1 MRLKQLAPVSYLVAL
16 TVLYSLTLIP
26 GNVSAQGRMIR
37 MVVGEQKSMKYT
49 GIDKVIVGNP
59 RVADVKTVGRDTFI
73 LFATGAG
80 RTNMTIR
87 RRGKSTVNFTIV
99 VSKEDV
105 RSLMSEVRKL
115 LGDREGIS
123 IRPVGDR
130 VILDGRAFTSEDYRR
145 VNDIVALYP
154 QVKSFVKVNPNAKK
168 LVANQLNV
176 ELQKSGLKNVE
187 ATVVGTK
194 IFLEGSV
201 ESKADLQKAEMITKA
216 VGEEV
221 ENLLTVGIKRMIL
234 VEIDFVEIKKS
245 GTDHIGIKWPLDIEG
260 DVGTTMNVNYA
271 KVLKGPGIDT
281 AGLTVGGRLNGGTTF
296 GFGFMFQDGY
306 ARVLAQPKLVCASG
320 EKAEFWSGGEV
331 PIVVVTAL
339 AIKIE
344 YKPFGV
350 ILRIAPTADRHG
362 NIQMEVFAEVSDI
375 DRSIGFTAEGIDVPG
390 FVRDSAKT
398 NVTVRHGQTIVLGN
412 LFHIAEE
419 KNVSKVPLLG
429 HIPIIGELFK
439 SRVFKEKKAE
449 ICIFVTPRIVNPD
462 TPKILKMIADI
473 KSRYKRAKS
482 EVGFGIFD

>member
-1 MRLKQLAPVSYLVAL
+1 MRGRQLATISGVLGMFVLGCLLSY
-16 TVLYSLTLIP
+16 SP
-26 GNVSAQGRMIR
+26 GARAESRLIR

-49 GIDKVIVGNP
+49 GIEKVIVGNP
-59 RVADVKTVGRDTFI
+59 KVADVKNIGRDTFI

-87 RRGKSTVNFTIV
+87 RRGKSTINFTIV

-105 RSLMSEVRKL
+105 QSLMSEVRKL

-216 VGEEV
+216 IGEEV

-245 GTDHIGIKWPLDIEG
+245 GTDHIGIKWPLDIDG
-260 DVGTTMNVNYA
+260 DASITIGTQR
-271 KVLKGPGIDT
+271 KLEGPGFNT
-281 AGLTVGGRLNGGTTF
+281 SSLEAGGKGMTKF
-296 GFGFMFQDGY
+296 GFGFLFQDGY

-320 EKAEFWSGGEV
+320 EKASLMSGGEV
-331 PIVVVTAL
+331 PIVVITAM
-339 AIKIE
+339 AVHIE
-344 YKPFGV
+344 YKEFGV
-350 ILRIAPTADRHG
+350 KLDITPIADRHG
-362 NIQMEVFAEVSDI
+362 NIQMEVFTEISDI
-375 DRSIGFTAEGIDVPG
+375 DRSIGFVGEGIDVPG
-390 FVRDSAKT
+390 FVRDNAKT
-398 NVTVRHGQTIVLGN
+398 NVTVRHGQTIVVGN
-412 LFHIAEE
+412 LFHIKEE
-419 KNVSKVPLLG
+419 KAVTKVPLLG

-439 SRVFKEKKAE
+439 SRVFQEKKAE
-449 ICIFVTPRIVNPD
+449 ICVFVTPRIVNPD

-473 KSRYKRAKS
+473 KSRYKRAKG

>member
-1 MRLKQLAPVSYLVAL
+1 MKDRLSGSIAC
-16 TVLYSLTLIP
+16 VLF
-26 GNVSAQGRMIR
+26 VSAVCAVLLPPASAKAESRMVR
-37 MVVGEQKSMKYT
+37 MVVGEQKSMKYK

-59 RVADVKTVGRDTFI
+59 RVADVKNIGRDTFI

-87 RRGKSTVNFTIV
+87 RHAKSSINFTIL

-105 RSLMSEVRKL
+105 QSLMSEVRKL

-130 VILDGRAFTSEDYRR
+130 VILDGRAFTSEDFRR
-145 VNDIVALYP
+145 VNDIVKLYP

-168 LVANQLNV
+168 LVANQLNL
-176 ELQKSGLKNVE
+176 ELQKAGLKNVE
-187 ATVVGTK
+187 ANVVGTK

-216 VGEEV
+216 IGEEV
-221 ENLLTVGIKRMIL
+221 ENLLTVGIKRMVL

-245 GTDHIGIKWPLDIEG
+245 GTDHIGIKWPLDIDG
-260 DVGTTMNVNYA
+260 KANVSVNTTRF
-271 KVLKGPGIDT
+271 LEGPGANSTILT
-281 AGLTVGGRLNGGTTF
+281 ADGLGYTDF

-331 PIVVVTAL
+331 PIVVITSMVVS
-339 AIKIE
+339 ID
-344 YKPFGV
+344 YKKFGV
-350 ILRIAPTADRHG
+350 ILRITPVADRHG
-362 NIQMEVFAEVSDI
+362 NIQMDVFAEVSDI
-375 DRSIGFTAEGIDVPG
+375 DRSIGFSGQGIDVPG
-390 FVRDSAKT
+390 FVRDNCKT

-419 KNVSKVPLLG
+419 KNVAKVPLLG

-439 SRVFKEKKAE
+439 SRIFKEKKAE
-449 ICIFVTPRIVNPD
+449 LCVFVTPRIVNPD

>member
-1 MRLKQLAPVSYLVAL
+1 MKYNMSRLTARFVLMSAICAL
-16 TVLYSLTLIP
+16 LLPPAGAKAATRV
-26 GNVSAQGRMIR
+26 VR
-37 MVVGEQKSMKYT
+37 MVVGEQKSMTFK

-59 RVADVKTVGRDTFI
+59 RVADIKNIGADTFI
-73 LFATGAG
+73 LFATGSG
-80 RTNMTIR
+80 RTNMTVR
-87 RRGKSTVNFTIV
+87 RRGKSSINFTIV

-105 RSLMSEVRKL
+105 QSLMSEVRKL

-130 VILDGRAFTSEDYRR
+130 VILDGRAFTSEDFRR
-145 VNDIVALYP
+145 VNDIVKLYP

-168 LVANQLNV
+168 LVANQLNL
-176 ELQKSGLKNVE
+176 ELQKAGLKNVE
-187 ATVVGTK
+187 ASVVGTK

-216 VGEEV
+216 IGEDV
-221 ENLLTVGIKRMIL
+221 ENLLTVGIKRMVL

-260 DVGTTMNVNYA
+260 GVTASVVTTRFFE
-271 KVLKGPGIDT
+271 GPGANSTIMTGEAQGATD
-281 AGLTVGGRLNGGTTF
+281 F
-296 GFGFMFQDGY
+296 GFGFMFTDGY

-331 PIVVVTAL
+331 PIVVVTANVVT
-339 AIKIE
+339 ID
-344 YKPFGV
+344 YKKFGV
-350 ILRIAPTADRHG
+350 ILNISPIADRHG
-362 NIQMEVFAEVSDI
+362 NIQMDVFAEVSDI
-375 DRSIGFTAEGIDVPG
+375 DRSIGFVGNGIDVPG
-390 FVRDSAKT
+390 FVRDNCRT

-419 KNVSKVPLLG
+419 KDVSKVPLLG

-439 SRVFKEKKAE
+439 SRVFREKKAE
-449 ICIFVTPRIVNPD
+449 LCVFVTPRIVNPD